1 MLLAADT
8 VVTPRRVLSPGWVET
23 SGPVI
28 RTVGEGEPPGTP
40 HHDLGDAVLAP
51 GFVDMH
57 AHGGG
62 GASFMDGPAAA
73 RTALATHRAHGTTTM
88 VASLVTDTIDRL
100 ADVCASLAPLAA
112 AGEIAGIHL
121 EGPWL
126 SGQHCGAHDPAL
138 LRDPDLADVDRLL
151 QAADGHV
158 VMVTLAPERP
168 GGIDAVRHLTAA
180 GVAAAIGHSDATYAQ
195 AREALLAG
203 ARVATHLYNAMRPL
217 HHREPGI
224 AGAAISDG
232 DVYVETIADGIHLH
246 PAVVRQV
253 LATAERRAVLVTDAM
268 AAAGAPD
275 GRYRLGPLD
284 VDVVDGVA
292 RLVEGGA
299 IAGSTLTLDAAVRYA
314 VTEAGVP
321 VADAVRAATLAPAR
335 VLRLDDRGRIK
346 PGCRADLVALGP
358 DLHVRAVL
366 DAGEWVVAP

>member
-8 VVTPRRVLSPGWVET
+8 VVTPRRVLRPGWVET
-23 SGPVI
+23 SGSVI

-40 HHDLGDAVLAP
+40 HHDLGDAILAP
-51 GFVDMH
+51 GFVDIH

-62 GASFMDGPAAA
+62 GASFMDGPDAA
-73 RTALATHRAHGTTTM
+73 RTALATHRTHGTTTM
-88 VASLVTDTIDRL
+88 VASLVTDTVDRL
-100 ADVCASLAPLAA
+100 AGVCASLAPLAD
-112 AGEIAGIHL
+112 AGQIAGIHL

-151 QAADGHV
+151 QAAGGHV
-158 VMVTLAPERP
+158 VMVTLAPERA
-168 GGIDAVRHLTAA
+168 GGIEAVRHLTDA
-180 GVAAAIGHSDATYAQ
+180 GVVAAVGHSDATYAQ

-203 ARVATHLYNAMRPL
+203 ARVATHLFNAMRPL
-217 HHREPGI
+217 HHREPGL
-224 AGAAISDG
+224 AGAAISDD
-232 DVYVETIADGIHLH
+232 DVYVEAIADGVHLH

-253 LATAERRAVLVTDAM
+253 LTTAGRRVVLVTDAM

-292 RLVEGGA
+292 RLTHGGA

-314 VTEAGVP
+314 VTQAGVP

-346 PGCRADLVALGP
+346 PGCRADLVTLGP